1 MVPGLSIFFMVVSCI
16 SIFGLAVALPVFLKR
31 KGADLLPFFVGAA
44 VMLLFAFVLEGV
56 VHSFVLSRTSISS
69 NILLFSVY
77 GGLMAGL
84 FEESGRF
91 IAFKT
96 VLRNSLDKK
105 ANALMYGAGHGCLEA
120 IWILG
125 FTMINNLVWSIMINN
140 GNMAALFSSVP
151 EGMEAQVISTI
162 ASLTGSPSILFLT
175 GLIERIF
182 ALTIQISLSVFV
194 WYAVKERKTEFYLYA
209 IALHAAV
216 DFISAFAASSGV
228 SVVLIEALIGAFA
241 ALVAFLAKKI
251 YKKAIE

>member
-1 MVPGLSIFFMVVSCI
+1 MVPVLSIVFMVISCVC
-16 SIFGLAVALPVFLKR
+16 IFGLAVALPVFLKR

-44 VMLLFAFVLEGV
+44 VMILFAFVLEGA
-56 VHSFVLSRTSISS
+56 VHRLVLSHTSIGS
-69 NILLFSVY
+69 NILLFSIY

-84 FEESGRF
+84 FEETGRF

-96 VLRNSLDKK
+96 LLRNRLDKRV
-105 ANALMYGAGHGCLEA
+105 NALMYGAGHGCLEA

-125 FTMINNLVWSIMINN
+125 FAMINNLVWTFIINS
-140 GNMAALFSSVP
+140 GNTAMLFSSVQ

-162 ASLTGSPSILFLT
+162 AALTGSPSILFLT

-209 IALHAAV
+209 IGLHAVV
-216 DFISAFAASSGV
+216 DFISAFASSSGV

-241 ALVAFLAKKI
+241 VLVAVLAKKI